1 MIQPTVDFETMVANA
16 EAGVNALSP
25 EQVREKLA
33 DDTVLLVDL
42 RDVRELEREGRIP
55 GSKHVPRGMLEFW
68 IHPGSPYFR
77 DYFNQAS
84 EIILHCNR
92 DWRSAL
98 AARALSEIGIEVAH
112 MRGGLTA
119 WKEQGL
125 PVEEYQRR
133 A

>member
-1 MIQPTVDFETMVANA
+1 MVTNA

-25 EQVREKLA
+25 EQVKEKLA

-98 AARALSEIGIEVAH
+98 AAKALSEIGIEVSH
-112 MRGGLTA
+112 LRGGLTA

-125 PVEEYQRR
+125 PVEEYQRKT
-133 A
+133 

>member
-1 MIQPTVDFETMVANA
+1 MVANA

-98 AARALSEIGIEVAH
+98 AAKALSEIGIEVSH
-112 MRGGLTA
+112 LRGGLTS

-125 PVEEYQRR
+125 PVEEYQRKT
-133 A
+133 

>member
-1 MIQPTVDFETMVANA
+1 MIQPSVDFETMVANA

-25 EQVREKLA
+25 EQVKEKLA

-55 GSKHVPRGMLEFW
+55 GSRHVPRGMLEFW

-98 AARALSEIGIEVAH
+98 AAKALSEIGIEVSH
-112 MRGGLTA
+112 LRGGLTA

-125 PVEEYQRR
+125 PVEEYQRKT
-133 A
+133 

>member
-25 EQVREKLA
+25 EQVKEKLA

-98 AARALSEIGIEVAH
+98 AAKALSEIGIEVAH
-112 MRGGLTA
+112 MQGGLTA
-119 WKEQGL
+119 WKERGL
-125 PVEEYQRR
+125 PVEEYQRK